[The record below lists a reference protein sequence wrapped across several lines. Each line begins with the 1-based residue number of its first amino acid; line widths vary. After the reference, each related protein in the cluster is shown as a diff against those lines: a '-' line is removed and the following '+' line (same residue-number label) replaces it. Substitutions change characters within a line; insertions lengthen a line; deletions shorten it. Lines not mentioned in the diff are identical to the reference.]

1 MNTPYEEQFLI
12 RFSEGNRHAKLKLK
26 AFFDYAQQVAAHH
39 AEILGVG
46 VQTLRPKNQVW
57 LLSRIKFQFEDFPE
71 IEQTVR
77 VQTYPAGFDRLFAIR
92 EYRFLTQDG
101 DALAKATSNWL
112 LVDTEKQRILSAKR
126 ECESIMPKLVNPE
139 IAFPLLDKLPHTIES
154 TTLSDQYKIRD
165 TMVDINNHLN
175 NAEYAAIVQNCIGVG
190 KYPRTLQLNY
200 QNAVPENETLNV
212 QAKVDGQGFHVVGTF
227 EDKQAFQATGT
238 FIA

>member
-1 MNTPYEEQFLI
+1 MNNAYEEQFLI
-12 RFSEGNRHAKLKLK
+12 RFSEGNRHAKLKLR

-39 AEILGVG
+39 AEIIGVG
-46 VQTLRPKNQVW
+46 FDALRQQNQVW
-57 LLSRIKFQFEDFPE
+57 LLARIKMQFEEFPE
-71 IEQTVR
+71 IDQTIR

-101 DALAKATSNWL
+101 TMLAKGTSNWL
-112 LVDTEKQRILSAKR
+112 LVDTEKQRILPPQR
-126 ECESIMPKLVNPE
+126 EYGSLLPKFDNLE
-139 IAFPLLDKLPHTIES
+139 IAFPLLDKLPKTMEN
-154 TTLSDQYKIRD
+154 TTASDQYKIRD

-200 QNAVPENETLNV
+200 QNAVPENEILNV
-212 QAKVDGQGFHVVGTF
+212 QAQIDDQGFHVIGTF

-238 FIA
+238 FMP